1 VYEKVLERVLAIA
14 SGVRL
19 GDPMSA
25 ETQVGPI
32 ATQPQFETV
41 KRYIDIARGE
51 GAHCALGGNVPKRA
65 DLARGWFVEPTI
77 YTDVTSDMRIAQE
90 EVFGPVLAVLR
101 FRTEEDAVRIANDVR
116 YGLAAG
122 IWTQSIPRAIRVAN
136 RLQAGTIWINNYRMV
151 SYMTPFGGFK
161 ASGIGR
167 ENGAEAIKEFM
178 QVKSIWLSTGASA
191 SNPFVI
197 R

>member
-1 VYEKVLERVLAIA
+1 
-14 SGVRL
+14 
-19 GDPMSA
+19 
-25 ETQVGPI
+25 
-32 ATQPQFETV
+32 
-41 KRYIDIARGE
+41 
-51 GAHCALGGNVPKRA
+51 
-65 DLARGWFVEPTI
+65 
-77 YTDVTSDMRIAQE
+77 MRIAQE

-101 FRTEEDAVRIANDVR
+101 FRTEEDAIRIANDVR

-122 IWTQSIPRAIRVAN
+122 IWTQGIARAINVAN

-178 QVKSIWLSTGASA
+178 QVKSIWLSTGTAA

>member
-1 VYEKVLERVLAIA
+1 RVLAIA
-14 SGVRL
+14 GAVRL

-25 ETQVGPI
+25 DTQVGPI

-51 GAHCALGGNVPKRA
+51 GAHCALGGSVPTRP

-77 YTDVTSDMRIAQE
+77 FTDVTSDMRIAQE

-101 FRTEEDAVRIANDVR
+101 FRSEEDAIRIANDVR

-151 SYMTPFGGFK
+151 SYMTPFGG
-161 ASGIGR
+161 
-167 ENGAEAIKEFM
+167 
-178 QVKSIWLSTGASA
+178 
-191 SNPFVI
+191 
-197 R
+197 